1 MREDSL
7 AHDFP
12 VWIPQ
17 PLDQGRTMPLRLHFC
32 DDALLLT
39 VSPGADLRDADAAG
53 AAIQAVCD
61 SLDQRKILHRVT
73 SQHPEGTPPDTVM
86 IPLPTRG

>member
-1 MREDSL
+1 MSDGSL

-17 PLDQGRTMPLRLHFC
+17 PLDQGRAMPLRLHLC
-32 DDALLLT
+32 DDTLLLT
-39 VSPGADLRDADAAG
+39 VSPGADMLDADAAG
-53 AAIQAVCD
+53 VAIQAVCD
-61 SLDQRKILHRVT
+61 YLDQRKILHRVT
-73 SQHPEGTPPDTVM
+73 SQHPEGTPLDTVM